1 MSNAKRYF
9 KVNASAWL
17 DLAYNDKPHSYPT
30 ARHRLRLALEALK
43 PVAKPG
49 ARLLEL
55 ACGGAHLSTRWAS
68 GGRRSALAVDQS
80 SEMLSAARARIGR
93 LPVELLQGD
102 VLRCPLPKQ
111 PFDAATALGLLEYLP
126 DEEALLRRASRH
138 LRKGGLFLVDYRN
151 RLFNLFSISGY
162 TRAEL
167 KNRSAELVDEIDE
180 LYRPLPAAKTRAFL
194 RELGK
199 TASRLSKAKVVR
211 PEPERKGIKGR
222 AEGAQHT
229 PKQARA
235 MGARHGFETVA
246 FYGIHPHLSTPK
258 LNRMLPVP
266 GYNALSDC
274 LLPFEDEPASLLW
287 SSKFLAVY
295 RKK

>member
-1 MSNAKRYF
+1 MGSVEKYF

-30 ARHRLRLALEALK
+30 ARHRLRLALRALA
-43 PVAKPG
+43 PVSKKG
-49 ARLLEL
+49 ATLLEL
-55 ACGGAHLSTRWAS
+55 ACGGAHLSAEWARR
-68 GGRRSALAVDQS
+68 GGSALAVDQS
-80 SEMLSAARARIGR
+80 SEMLAAAGKRLGR

-102 VLRCPLPKQ
+102 VLRCPLPKR

-126 DEEALLRRASRH
+126 NEEALLRRASRH
-138 LRKGGLFLVDYRN
+138 LRKGGIFLVDYRN

-180 LYRPLPAAKTRAFL
+180 LYRPLPADKTRNFL
-194 RELGK
+194 RELGRRATK
-199 TASRLSKAKVVR
+199 LSSAKILR

-235 MGARHGFETVA
+235 MGKRHGFETVA

-258 LNRMLPVP
+258 LNRMLPIA
-266 GYNALSDC
+266 GYNELSDS